1 MEDSQHL
8 CPDCGAD
15 YVEAVVN
22 DIASGAG
29 ADSRLMLASLEEGLA
44 GLDAVPLP
52 ALGDTARKML
62 PALCAAALVFCLLA
76 GVATG
81 ANIFYLL
88 AAVALVPLAVS
99 LLARMQGKL
108 RLSAGEV
115 VVRAAA
121 RVFAEDAASV
131 RERFAGDAEV
141 LARLDAMQLRLDDAL
156 ARQASAHA
164 QNRRKVTVIAAVV
177 LICCSAGAGALAV
190 RNHAA
195 RKAQA
200 AYAAQPEWVRL
211 RDSYA
216 DAAGDDEYA
225 GKDLRIAVVRAML
238 ADGQG
243 AAAEEPEAAPL
254 VGDKNLINESTI
266 IGKQEKYEASNI
278 TIHNNIT
285 EDHSHTTIVCAVSGK
300 RIYLD
305 HSVVCPKCGKQ
316 VALEYYV
323 EASKRCEN
331 CEQQAREEY
340 RAFVVRTTG
349 AGPLD
354 AACKQQLDAEAQ
366 RLRIDAATQAS
377 ILRARQQKPAGKSA
391 ELTSVQRAE
400 LEAAVSR
407 LITAT
412 EPEPAQKSLEALT
425 VLHENS
431 SNYEAGYW
439 YFLARAVVCPEESVK
454 AYEEELTDDY
464 WQRFWGF
471 LSYCNTG
478 SPKGGAAVD
487 RLRSVFGQREDDI
500 RLAEA
505 VYYLARGFDAFE
517 TSMLERAGEL
527 ASSVRREYLS
537 KPLISVYDTLQ
548 RLVRENIRLEE
559 KYTPMETFVLVD
571 VFRAGKYIEYLC
583 VEQARKEQE
592 AREAEAR
599 REQEARE
606 AEAKLERERQTAEQA
621 LRRKQAE
628 MSADRSKRMEQEIAR
643 LGGAKPAATQQADS
657 KAFAGYET
665 VVPGTKKR
673 NWGKTILIVVVCLIA
688 LIGLLFL
695 IPAPESLQ

>member
-88 AAVALVPLAVS
+88 VAVALVPLAVS

-141 LARLDAMQLRLDDAL
+141 LARLDAMQLRLDD
-156 ARQASAHA
+156 A

-238 ADGQG
+238 ADGQS
-243 AAAEEPEAAPL
+243 AAAEDFFFAHCQGK
-254 VGDKNLINESTI
+254 VGDADCAMLIA
-266 IGKQEKYEASNI
+266 GHYKAKKDA
-278 TIHNNIT
+278 
-285 EDHSHTTIVCAVSGK
+285 
-300 RIYLD
+300 
-305 HSVVCPKCGKQ
+305 
-316 VALEYYV
+316 VALD
-323 EASKRCEN
+323 
-331 CEQQAREEY
+331 
-340 RAFVVRTTG
+340 AFVGKVS
-349 AGPLD
+349 
-354 AACKQQLDAEAQ
+354 
-366 RLRIDAATQAS
+366 LRYDSDTQ
-377 ILRARQQKPAGKSA
+377 K
-391 ELTSVQRAE
+391 V
-400 LEAAVSR
+400 
-407 LITAT
+407 
-412 EPEPAQKSLEALT
+412 KSL
-425 VLHENS
+425 
-431 SNYEAGYW
+431 
-439 YFLARAVVCPEESVK
+439 
-454 AYEEELTDDY
+454 
-464 WQRFWGF
+464 
-471 LSYCNTG
+471 
-478 SPKGGAAVD
+478 
-487 RLRSVFGQREDDI
+487 
-500 RLAEA
+500 
-505 VYYLARGFDAFE
+505 
-517 TSMLERAGEL
+517 
-527 ASSVRREYLS
+527 
-537 KPLISVYDTLQ
+537 
-548 RLVRENIRLEE
+548 
-559 KYTPMETFVLVD
+559 
-571 VFRAGKYIEYLC
+571 
-583 VEQARKEQE
+583 
-592 AREAEAR
+592 
-599 REQEARE
+599 
-606 AEAKLERERQTAEQA
+606 
-621 LRRKQAE
+621 
-628 MSADRSKRMEQEIAR
+628 
-643 LGGAKPAATQQADS
+643 
-657 KAFAGYET
+657 
-665 VVPGTKKR
+665 TK
-673 NWGKTILIVVVCLIA
+673 
-688 LIGLLFL
+688 
-695 IPAPESLQ
+695 

>member
-8 CPDCGAD
+8 CPDCGAN
-15 YVEAVVN
+15 YVEAVVD

-238 ADGQG
+238 
-243 AAAEEPEAAPL
+243 P
-254 VGDKNLINESTI
+254 T
-266 IGKQEKYEASNI
+266 
-278 TIHNNIT
+278 
-285 EDHSHTTIVCAVSGK
+285 
-300 RIYLD
+300 
-305 HSVVCPKCGKQ
+305 
-316 VALEYYV
+316 
-323 EASKRCEN
+323 
-331 CEQQAREEY
+331 Y
-340 RAFVVRTTG
+340 RA
-349 AGPLD
+349 
-354 AACKQQLDAEAQ
+354 
-366 RLRIDAATQAS
+366 
-377 ILRARQQKPAGKSA
+377 
-391 ELTSVQRAE
+391 
-400 LEAAVSR
+400 
-407 LITAT
+407 
-412 EPEPAQKSLEALT
+412 
-425 VLHENS
+425 
-431 SNYEAGYW
+431 
-439 YFLARAVVCPEESVK
+439 
-454 AYEEELTDDY
+454 
-464 WQRFWGF
+464 
-471 LSYCNTG
+471 
-478 SPKGGAAVD
+478 
-487 RLRSVFGQREDDI
+487 
-500 RLAEA
+500 
-505 VYYLARGFDAFE
+505 
-517 TSMLERAGEL
+517 
-527 ASSVRREYLS
+527 
-537 KPLISVYDTLQ
+537 
-548 RLVRENIRLEE
+548 
-559 KYTPMETFVLVD
+559 
-571 VFRAGKYIEYLC
+571 
-583 VEQARKEQE
+583 
-592 AREAEAR
+592 
-599 REQEARE
+599 
-606 AEAKLERERQTAEQA
+606 
-621 LRRKQAE
+621 
-628 MSADRSKRMEQEIAR
+628 
-643 LGGAKPAATQQADS
+643 
-657 KAFAGYET
+657 
-665 VVPGTKKR
+665 
-673 NWGKTILIVVVCLIA
+673 
-688 LIGLLFL
+688 
-695 IPAPESLQ
+695 

>member
-8 CPDCGAD
+8 CPDCGAN
-15 YVEAVVN
+15 YVEAVVD

-62 PALCAAALVFCLLA
+62 PALLFCLLA

-243 AAAEEPEAAPL
+243 AAAEDFFFAHCQGK
-254 VGDKNLINESTI
+254 VGDADCAMLIA
-266 IGKQEKYEASNI
+266 GHYKAKKDA
-278 TIHNNIT
+278 
-285 EDHSHTTIVCAVSGK
+285 
-300 RIYLD
+300 
-305 HSVVCPKCGKQ
+305 
-316 VALEYYV
+316 VALD
-323 EASKRCEN
+323 
-331 CEQQAREEY
+331 
-340 RAFVVRTTG
+340 AFVGKVS
-349 AGPLD
+349 
-354 AACKQQLDAEAQ
+354 
-366 RLRIDAATQAS
+366 LRYDSDTQ
-377 ILRARQQKPAGKSA
+377 K
-391 ELTSVQRAE
+391 V
-400 LEAAVSR
+400 
-407 LITAT
+407 
-412 EPEPAQKSLEALT
+412 KSL
-425 VLHENS
+425 
-431 SNYEAGYW
+431 
-439 YFLARAVVCPEESVK
+439 
-454 AYEEELTDDY
+454 
-464 WQRFWGF
+464 
-471 LSYCNTG
+471 
-478 SPKGGAAVD
+478 
-487 RLRSVFGQREDDI
+487 
-500 RLAEA
+500 
-505 VYYLARGFDAFE
+505 
-517 TSMLERAGEL
+517 
-527 ASSVRREYLS
+527 
-537 KPLISVYDTLQ
+537 
-548 RLVRENIRLEE
+548 
-559 KYTPMETFVLVD
+559 
-571 VFRAGKYIEYLC
+571 
-583 VEQARKEQE
+583 
-592 AREAEAR
+592 
-599 REQEARE
+599 
-606 AEAKLERERQTAEQA
+606 
-621 LRRKQAE
+621 
-628 MSADRSKRMEQEIAR
+628 
-643 LGGAKPAATQQADS
+643 
-657 KAFAGYET
+657 
-665 VVPGTKKR
+665 TK
-673 NWGKTILIVVVCLIA
+673 
-688 LIGLLFL
+688 
-695 IPAPESLQ
+695 

>member
-8 CPDCGAD
+8 CPDCGAN
-15 YVEAVVN
+15 YVEAVVD

-164 QNRRKVTVIAAVV
+164 QTRRKVTVIAAVV

-628 MSADRSKRMEQEIAR
+628 MSADRSKRMEQEMAR

>member
-8 CPDCGAD
+8 CPDCGAN
-15 YVEAVVN
+15 YVEAVVD

-141 LARLDAMQLRLDDAL
+141 LARLDA
-156 ARQASAHA
+156 HA

-243 AAAEEPEAAPL
+243 AAAEDFFFAHCQGK
-254 VGDKNLINESTI
+254 VGDADCAMLIA
-266 IGKQEKYEASNI
+266 GHYKAKKDA
-278 TIHNNIT
+278 
-285 EDHSHTTIVCAVSGK
+285 
-300 RIYLD
+300 
-305 HSVVCPKCGKQ
+305 
-316 VALEYYV
+316 VALD
-323 EASKRCEN
+323 
-331 CEQQAREEY
+331 
-340 RAFVVRTTG
+340 AFVGKVS
-349 AGPLD
+349 
-354 AACKQQLDAEAQ
+354 
-366 RLRIDAATQAS
+366 LRYDSDTQ
-377 ILRARQQKPAGKSA
+377 K
-391 ELTSVQRAE
+391 V
-400 LEAAVSR
+400 
-407 LITAT
+407 
-412 EPEPAQKSLEALT
+412 KSL
-425 VLHENS
+425 
-431 SNYEAGYW
+431 
-439 YFLARAVVCPEESVK
+439 
-454 AYEEELTDDY
+454 
-464 WQRFWGF
+464 
-471 LSYCNTG
+471 
-478 SPKGGAAVD
+478 
-487 RLRSVFGQREDDI
+487 
-500 RLAEA
+500 
-505 VYYLARGFDAFE
+505 
-517 TSMLERAGEL
+517 
-527 ASSVRREYLS
+527 
-537 KPLISVYDTLQ
+537 
-548 RLVRENIRLEE
+548 
-559 KYTPMETFVLVD
+559 
-571 VFRAGKYIEYLC
+571 
-583 VEQARKEQE
+583 
-592 AREAEAR
+592 
-599 REQEARE
+599 
-606 AEAKLERERQTAEQA
+606 
-621 LRRKQAE
+621 
-628 MSADRSKRMEQEIAR
+628 
-643 LGGAKPAATQQADS
+643 
-657 KAFAGYET
+657 
-665 VVPGTKKR
+665 TK
-673 NWGKTILIVVVCLIA
+673 
-688 LIGLLFL
+688 
-695 IPAPESLQ
+695 

>member
-8 CPDCGAD
+8 CPDCGAN
-15 YVEAVVN
+15 YVEAVVD

-225 GKDLRIAVVRAML
+225 GKDLRIA
-238 ADGQG
+238 DGQG
-243 AAAEEPEAAPL
+243 AAAEDFFFAHCQGK
-254 VGDKNLINESTI
+254 VGDADCAMLIA
-266 IGKQEKYEASNI
+266 GHYKAKKDA
-278 TIHNNIT
+278 
-285 EDHSHTTIVCAVSGK
+285 
-300 RIYLD
+300 
-305 HSVVCPKCGKQ
+305 
-316 VALEYYV
+316 VALD
-323 EASKRCEN
+323 
-331 CEQQAREEY
+331 
-340 RAFVVRTTG
+340 AFVGKVS
-349 AGPLD
+349 
-354 AACKQQLDAEAQ
+354 
-366 RLRIDAATQAS
+366 LRYDSDTQ
-377 ILRARQQKPAGKSA
+377 K
-391 ELTSVQRAE
+391 V
-400 LEAAVSR
+400 
-407 LITAT
+407 
-412 EPEPAQKSLEALT
+412 KSL
-425 VLHENS
+425 
-431 SNYEAGYW
+431 
-439 YFLARAVVCPEESVK
+439 
-454 AYEEELTDDY
+454 
-464 WQRFWGF
+464 
-471 LSYCNTG
+471 
-478 SPKGGAAVD
+478 
-487 RLRSVFGQREDDI
+487 
-500 RLAEA
+500 
-505 VYYLARGFDAFE
+505 
-517 TSMLERAGEL
+517 
-527 ASSVRREYLS
+527 
-537 KPLISVYDTLQ
+537 
-548 RLVRENIRLEE
+548 
-559 KYTPMETFVLVD
+559 
-571 VFRAGKYIEYLC
+571 
-583 VEQARKEQE
+583 
-592 AREAEAR
+592 
-599 REQEARE
+599 
-606 AEAKLERERQTAEQA
+606 
-621 LRRKQAE
+621 
-628 MSADRSKRMEQEIAR
+628 
-643 LGGAKPAATQQADS
+643 
-657 KAFAGYET
+657 
-665 VVPGTKKR
+665 TK
-673 NWGKTILIVVVCLIA
+673 
-688 LIGLLFL
+688 
-695 IPAPESLQ
+695 

>member
-8 CPDCGAD
+8 CPDCGAN
-15 YVEAVVN
+15 YVEAVVD

-225 GKDLRIAVVRAML
+225 GKDLRIA
-238 ADGQG
+238 GQG
-243 AAAEEPEAAPL
+243 AAAEDFFFAHCQGK
-254 VGDKNLINESTI
+254 VGDADCAMLIA
-266 IGKQEKYEASNI
+266 GHYKAKKDA
-278 TIHNNIT
+278 
-285 EDHSHTTIVCAVSGK
+285 
-300 RIYLD
+300 
-305 HSVVCPKCGKQ
+305 
-316 VALEYYV
+316 VALD
-323 EASKRCEN
+323 
-331 CEQQAREEY
+331 
-340 RAFVVRTTG
+340 AFVGKVS
-349 AGPLD
+349 
-354 AACKQQLDAEAQ
+354 
-366 RLRIDAATQAS
+366 LRYDSDTQ
-377 ILRARQQKPAGKSA
+377 K
-391 ELTSVQRAE
+391 V
-400 LEAAVSR
+400 
-407 LITAT
+407 
-412 EPEPAQKSLEALT
+412 KSL
-425 VLHENS
+425 
-431 SNYEAGYW
+431 
-439 YFLARAVVCPEESVK
+439 
-454 AYEEELTDDY
+454 
-464 WQRFWGF
+464 
-471 LSYCNTG
+471 
-478 SPKGGAAVD
+478 
-487 RLRSVFGQREDDI
+487 
-500 RLAEA
+500 
-505 VYYLARGFDAFE
+505 
-517 TSMLERAGEL
+517 
-527 ASSVRREYLS
+527 
-537 KPLISVYDTLQ
+537 
-548 RLVRENIRLEE
+548 
-559 KYTPMETFVLVD
+559 
-571 VFRAGKYIEYLC
+571 
-583 VEQARKEQE
+583 
-592 AREAEAR
+592 
-599 REQEARE
+599 
-606 AEAKLERERQTAEQA
+606 
-621 LRRKQAE
+621 
-628 MSADRSKRMEQEIAR
+628 
-643 LGGAKPAATQQADS
+643 
-657 KAFAGYET
+657 
-665 VVPGTKKR
+665 TK
-673 NWGKTILIVVVCLIA
+673 
-688 LIGLLFL
+688 
-695 IPAPESLQ
+695 

>member
-8 CPDCGAD
+8 CPDCGAN
-15 YVEAVVN
+15 YVEAVVD

-141 LARLDAMQLRLDDAL
+141 LDDAL
-156 ARQASAHA
+156 ARKASAHA

-243 AAAEEPEAAPL
+243 AAAEDFFFAHCQGK
-254 VGDKNLINESTI
+254 VGDADCAMLIA
-266 IGKQEKYEASNI
+266 GHYKAKKDA
-278 TIHNNIT
+278 
-285 EDHSHTTIVCAVSGK
+285 
-300 RIYLD
+300 
-305 HSVVCPKCGKQ
+305 
-316 VALEYYV
+316 VALD
-323 EASKRCEN
+323 
-331 CEQQAREEY
+331 
-340 RAFVVRTTG
+340 AFVGKVS
-349 AGPLD
+349 
-354 AACKQQLDAEAQ
+354 
-366 RLRIDAATQAS
+366 LRYDSDTQ
-377 ILRARQQKPAGKSA
+377 K
-391 ELTSVQRAE
+391 V
-400 LEAAVSR
+400 
-407 LITAT
+407 
-412 EPEPAQKSLEALT
+412 KSL
-425 VLHENS
+425 
-431 SNYEAGYW
+431 
-439 YFLARAVVCPEESVK
+439 
-454 AYEEELTDDY
+454 
-464 WQRFWGF
+464 
-471 LSYCNTG
+471 
-478 SPKGGAAVD
+478 
-487 RLRSVFGQREDDI
+487 
-500 RLAEA
+500 
-505 VYYLARGFDAFE
+505 
-517 TSMLERAGEL
+517 
-527 ASSVRREYLS
+527 
-537 KPLISVYDTLQ
+537 
-548 RLVRENIRLEE
+548 
-559 KYTPMETFVLVD
+559 
-571 VFRAGKYIEYLC
+571 
-583 VEQARKEQE
+583 
-592 AREAEAR
+592 
-599 REQEARE
+599 
-606 AEAKLERERQTAEQA
+606 
-621 LRRKQAE
+621 
-628 MSADRSKRMEQEIAR
+628 
-643 LGGAKPAATQQADS
+643 
-657 KAFAGYET
+657 
-665 VVPGTKKR
+665 TK
-673 NWGKTILIVVVCLIA
+673 
-688 LIGLLFL
+688 
-695 IPAPESLQ
+695 